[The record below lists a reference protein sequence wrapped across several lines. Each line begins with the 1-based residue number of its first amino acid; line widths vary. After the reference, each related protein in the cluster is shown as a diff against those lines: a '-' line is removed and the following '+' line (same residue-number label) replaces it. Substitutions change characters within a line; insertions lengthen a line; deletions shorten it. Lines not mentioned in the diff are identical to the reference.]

1 MNQSSFT
8 CLISYANPQI
18 ANKAIKLFTTWKLDL
33 TPHVKEIRETLTKIY
48 EKQVNQFPN
57 CNNDLLPVCRPRGTS
72 LQVCLQKKRGHYLP
86 ESWRRNLSIQSR
98 YIYPYL
104 RRLMPVI
111 IVTLS
116 QFLIFF
122 YIGCVASAQS
132 RVKWQTS
139 VCASSFVHGQ
149 PQVSSLFDIEQRI
162 LSYNH
167 YHYHLFCMVNA
178 K

>member
-1 MNQSSFT
+1 MLNLLWHECQPPGSKQSNQIVHHLET
-8 CLISYANPQI
+8 R
-18 ANKAIKLFTTWKLDL
+18 LD
-33 TPHVKEIRETLTKIY
+33 PSRQGDQGDPDEDIREAGEPHY
-48 EKQVNQFPN
+48 FHN

-72 LQVCLQKKRGHYLP
+72 LQVCLQKKRGHCLP

-98 YIYPYL
+98 YKYPYL

-122 YIGCVASAQS
+122 HTGCVASAQS

-149 PQVSSLFDIEQRI
+149 PQVSSLFDIEQGI